1 MNFIPI
7 KILSN
12 LPINR
17 DIQQTQ
23 KIVVS
28 IFILVLIFITFS
40 CSPSRKLDKGELSKM
55 GKVAVISHSE
65 YQLVYIP
72 SPYKKLTGEDEKLV
86 VELEAFLKEFPLS
99 KIVRQKFTK
108 ALIDSHLQLDL
119 VPETVLEKIEVASL
133 QNCLIWAKTNKV
145 DTIIHL
151 ESTLEVSHAYR
162 THDIPL
168 KYYPKVWTEAKIIR
182 IRDEKVLWSK
192 KVWTHA
198 MDGTAAGLPS
208 YSAYDTVFDRNC
220 LETLIDK
227 KLDFVVKK
235 LIKDLS

>member
-23 KIVVS
+23 KIVV
-28 IFILVLIFITFS
+28 FILVLLILFVAS
-40 CSPSRKLDKGELSKM
+40 HCSPSHKFDARELQKM

-72 SPYKKLTGEDEKLV
+72 SPYKKMTGEEEKLV
-86 VELEAFLKEFPLS
+86 EELEAFLKEFPLS
-99 KIVRQKFTK
+99 KIVRQKFSK
-108 ALIDSHLQLDL
+108 ALIDHNLQVDL
-119 VPETVLEKIEVASL
+119 VPEVVLEKTEDTSFP
-133 QNCLIWAKTNKV
+133 NCLSWAQKNHV
-145 DTIIHL
+145 DAVIHL
-151 ESTLEVSHAYR
+151 ESTIEVSHAYR

-168 KYYPKVWTEAKIIR
+168 KYYPKIWTEARIIR
-182 IRDEKVLWSK
+182 LRDNALLWSK

-227 KLDFVVKK
+227 KLDLIVKK

>member
-23 KIVVS
+23 KIVFS
-28 IFILVLIFITFS
+28 TLILALIFIAS
-40 CSPSRKLDKGELSKM
+40 GCSSSHKFDARELQKM

-65 YQLVYIP
+65 YQIVYIP
-72 SPYKKLTGEDEKLV
+72 SPYKKLTGEDEKIV

-99 KIVRQKFTK
+99 KTVRQKFTK

-119 VPETVLEKIEVASL
+119 VPETVLEKIEDSSL

-145 DTIIHL
+145 DTVIHL
-151 ESTLEVSHAYR
+151 ESIIEVSHAYR
-162 THDIPL
+162 THDVPL
-168 KYYPKVWTEAKIIR
+168 RYYPKVWTEARIIR
-182 IRDEKVLWSK
+182 LRDNKLLWSK

-227 KLDFVVKK
+227 KLDFIVKN
-235 LIKDLS
+235 LIKNLS